1 MKKYIFK
8 DKIGSGNYSSVY
20 KGTNILTHE
29 TVAIK
34 KINKTKLTSS
44 LISRFN
50 KEIEILKILNHQNI
64 IKFKDCYS
72 DDKYICIITEYCDCG
87 SLKNQIGNY
96 INEYDV
102 RHIVKQIIDGLQY
115 LDDVKI
121 MHRDIKPDNILIDKF
136 NIIKIIDFGFSVEAK
151 ESDLY
156 STICGTPLYMS
167 PELLQSKEYSKSSD
181 LWSIGIISYE
191 LFHHKH
197 PFGTPKNIV
206 ELLGNIKRDK
216 ILYKS
221 NISWN
226 FLLFIDSLLQIE
238 SSNRPL
244 LEDINNNTWFYTS
257 ISKNNTGVNND
268 ELFDMDDF
276 SSPIEQIKF
285 ITREEFENTHSS
297 SDNEDF
303 ENVEL
308 SDYVDIPKTQ
318 PISIIGARYK
328 SIEKYEKPQT
338 IDYMS
343 PMSPIVISNKII
355 NYSTKVIKNIIGYT
369 Y

>member
-8 DKIGSGNYSSVY
+8 DKIGSGNYSTVY
-20 KGTNILTHE
+20 KGTDIQTLE
-29 TVAIK
+29 SVAIK
-34 KINKTKLTSS
+34 KINKSKLPSV

-50 KEIEILKILNHQNI
+50 KEIDILKLLNHTNI
-64 IKFKDCYS
+64 IKFKDCYI
-72 DDKYICIITEYCDCG
+72 DEKYICIITEYCNGG
-87 SLKNQIGNY
+87 SLKALIGSYN
-96 INEYDV
+96 NEYDV
-102 RHIVKQIIDGLQY
+102 RHIVKQIIEGIQY

-121 MHRDIKPDNILIDKF
+121 MHRDIKPDNILIGND
-136 NIIKIIDFGFSVEAK
+136 NIIKIIDFGFSVEVK

-181 LWSIGIISYE
+181 LWSIGIIAYE
-191 LFHHKH
+191 LFHHIH

-206 ELLGNIKRDK
+206 ELLGNIKQNK

-226 FLLFIDSLLQIE
+226 FLQFIDSLLQIE
-238 SSNRPL
+238 PSDRPL
-244 LEDINNNTWFYTS
+244 LENINNHSWFYLV
-257 ISKNNTGVNND
+257 ISKINTHIDND
-268 ELFDMDDF
+268 ELFDMDDL
-276 SSPIEQIKF
+276 SSPVENIKL
-285 ITREEFENTHSS
+285 ITRTEYENIHSYN
-297 SDNEDF
+297 DNDDF
-303 ENVEL
+303 ENIEL
-308 SDYVDIPKTQ
+308 SDSIIINIPKTQ
-318 PISIIGARYK
+318 PIAIIGSRYK
-328 SIEKYEKPQT
+328 TIDKYEKSQT

-343 PMSPIVISNKII
+343 PIVLSNKII